1 MTRRPFLL
9 VVPMLANV
17 IPLLK
22 APQGAGWSF
31 KERPTSPASET
42 YARSPLDSIVDQ
54 QARTNSR
61 FRHHWSYKM
70 SSQIF
75 GHRIHS

>member
-1 MTRRPFLL
+1 MTKRPLLL
-9 VVPMLANV
+9 VVLVLANV

-22 APQGAGWSF
+22 APQGADWSF

-42 YARSPLDSIVDQ
+42 YARSPWDSSVDQ
-54 QARTNSR
+54 QVRTNSR
-61 FRHHWSYKM
+61 FRHGWSYKM
-70 SSQIF
+70 GSQIS